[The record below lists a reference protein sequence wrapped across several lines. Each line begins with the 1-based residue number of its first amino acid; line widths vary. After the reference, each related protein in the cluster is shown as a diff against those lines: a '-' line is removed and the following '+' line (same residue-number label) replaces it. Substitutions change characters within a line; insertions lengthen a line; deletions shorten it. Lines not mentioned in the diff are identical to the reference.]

1 MKKVYLFG
9 SGGTALNIIE
19 KIGKNVEILGFLD
32 NNITKHGDVVAGFPV
47 VGSAESIEG
56 KEFDEIIIC
65 SLTGKEQMRE
75 QLLAVGV
82 DANKINTT
90 YVEVQIEARIN
101 FLYDFAELTTHKYGN
116 VPVAECGVYQ
126 GEFAKHINYAFPH
139 NKLYLFDTFEGFD
152 KKNAVSESSGGGYDY
167 IKEGAYF
174 LNTSV
179 ELVLSKM
186 RYPNN
191 VIICKGVFPKTAE
204 EITEKEFVF
213 VNLDFDLYMPTIAG
227 LNFFYSRLVQGGV
240 ILVHDYY
247 NPIYPGIRRAID
259 EFLVNYADSIIVS
272 PIGDHFSMALFKK

>member
-1 MKKVYLFG
+1 
-9 SGGTALNIIE
+9 
-19 KIGKNVEILGFLD
+19 
-32 NNITKHGDVVAGFPV
+32 
-47 VGSAESIEG
+47 
-56 KEFDEIIIC
+56 
-65 SLTGKEQMRE
+65 
-75 QLLAVGV
+75 
-82 DANKINTT
+82 
-90 YVEVQIEARIN
+90 
-101 FLYDFAELTTHKYGN
+101 
-116 VPVAECGVYQ
+116 
-126 GEFAKHINYAFPH
+126 
-139 NKLYLFDTFEGFD
+139 
-152 KKNAVSESSGGGYDY
+152 
-167 IKEGAYF
+167 
-174 LNTSV
+174 
-179 ELVLSKM
+179 M